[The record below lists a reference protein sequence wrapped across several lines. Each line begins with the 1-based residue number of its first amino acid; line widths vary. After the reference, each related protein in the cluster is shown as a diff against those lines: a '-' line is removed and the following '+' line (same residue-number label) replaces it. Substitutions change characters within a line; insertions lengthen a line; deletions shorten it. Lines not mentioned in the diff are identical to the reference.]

1 MSAILTIVH
10 LTLYEARR
18 KKILA
23 AALMG
28 GAAFLTVFGVGV
40 FFGVREIARSGD
52 PFIAQQAVL
61 TLLTLAGLYAGN
73 FLAVLLAVLL
83 PVDALSGEI
92 DSGVMQTLAS
102 KPVRRSEILIGKWLG
117 YGIIA
122 IGYLCLLFFGVL
134 AIIWVAAGRV
144 PVHPSAGLGLML
156 LQVWLLVTVTI
167 AGGTRLGTVANGIFA
182 LGYFG
187 LGFISG
193 LVEQI
198 GALAGIQSAKNVGIA
213 VSLLSPTDALW
224 RMAAYHLQPPLVR
237 QIMQGPPMLAIVSV
251 PNGLMAAWAA
261 GLLLL
266 ILVWAIRSF
275 RRRTL

>member
-1 MSAILTIVH
+1 MSAVFTIVH

-18 KKILA
+18 RKILA
-23 AALMG
+23 AGVIG
-28 GAAFLTVFGVGV
+28 GAAFLVVFGVGV
-40 FFGVREIARSGD
+40 FFGVAELRTSGE
-52 PFIAQQAVL
+52 PFIAQQALL
-61 TLLTLAGLYAGN
+61 TMLTLAGLYAGN

-102 KPVRRSEILIGKWLG
+102 KPIRRSDIVVGKWLG

-122 IGYLCLLFFGVL
+122 VGYLGLLFFGVL
-134 AIIWVAAGRV
+134 AIVWMAAGHV
-144 PVHPSAGLGLML
+144 PVHPARGLGLML
-156 LQVWLLVTVTI
+156 LQVALLVTVTI

-198 GALAGIQSAKNVGIA
+198 GALAGIQSAKSVGIA

-224 RMAAYHLQPPLVR
+224 RMAAYHLQPPIVR
-237 QIMQGPPMLAIVSV
+237 QIMDGPPMLAIVSV
-251 PNGLMAAWAA
+251 PNALMAVWAA
-261 GLLLL
+261 ALLVV
-266 ILVWAIRSF
+266 ILAWAIRSF
-275 RRRTL
+275 ARRTL